1 MHKSEQRQS
10 ERSLPEQREHMVSVV
25 DVESG
30 VEFSGDVRNVSLAG
44 LLFHAHMQPVVGA
57 DMELKFEHPD
67 APTLRARLEVVRV
80 EPRAEGY
87 DIAGHL
93 RRR

>member
-1 MHKSEQRQS
+1 MHTPEQRQS
-10 ERSLPEQREHMVSVV
+10 ERSSPEKSEHTVSVV

-57 DMELKFEHPD
+57 DMELTFEHPD
-67 APTLRARLEVVRV
+67 SPTLHAKLHVVRV
-80 EPRAEGY
+80 ESQADGY

-93 RRR
+93 RR